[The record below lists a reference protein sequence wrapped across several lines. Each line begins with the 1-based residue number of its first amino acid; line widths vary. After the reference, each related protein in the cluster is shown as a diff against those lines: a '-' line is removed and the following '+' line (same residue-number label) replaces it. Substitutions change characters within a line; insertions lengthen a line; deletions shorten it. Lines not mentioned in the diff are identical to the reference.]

1 MSYLNFFTFLLY
13 AHINMP
19 LIFIKYEIGFNFVFR
34 DIKQIASMDIL
45 VVQLLNGVQLLETP
59 STAAH
64 QASLSFTITW
74 SLLKLMFIESLMPS
88 NHLILRHPFLLLLSV
103 FLSIRVFSNESA
115 LRIRWPKY

>member
-74 SLLKLMFIESLMPS
+74 SLLKLMFIRSLMSSNQSDPLSSPS
-88 NHLILRHPFLLLLSV
+88 PPAFNISQHQGLF
-103 FLSIRVFSNESA
+103 
-115 LRIRWPKY
+115 